1 MRSRF
6 AIEGHPIHPMLVPL
20 AIGLFVWAFLADI
33 IYLATE
39 KDQTWYDISFW
50 TGIGA
55 ILMGLIAAVP
65 GFADYFSMAVY
76 SKARAISTAHMV
88 LNLTTVGTFVAAAIL
103 MVDNSATEG
112 QRLTA
117 VLALHTAGVTTLA
130 ISGWLGGEMVF
141 RHHLGVIADSR
152 ELEDAEY
159 DCHKVKAER

>member
-20 AIGLFVWAFLADI
+20 AIGLFVWTLIADFV
-33 IYLATE
+33 YLATD

-55 ILMGLIAAVP
+55 TFMGLMAAVP

-76 SKARAISTAHMV
+76 SKARGIATAHMII
-88 LNLTTVGTFVAAAIL
+88 NLTTVGIFVAAAIL
-103 MVDNSATEG
+103 MADDGAVTG

-117 VLALHTAGVTTLA
+117 VLALHAVGVIILA

-141 RHHLGVIADSR
+141 RHHLGVIADSQ
-152 ELEDAEY
+152 ELEQAEY
-159 DCHKVKAER
+159 DRHKVEVGR